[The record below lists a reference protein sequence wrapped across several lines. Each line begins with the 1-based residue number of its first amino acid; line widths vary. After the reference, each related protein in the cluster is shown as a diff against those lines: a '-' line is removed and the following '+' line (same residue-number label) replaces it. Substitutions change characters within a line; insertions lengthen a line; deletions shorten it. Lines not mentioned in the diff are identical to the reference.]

1 MGKEFGDLG
10 QGTRRWWCTDD
21 GHRVGPGV
29 PVERVSQ
36 HGLVSVYMCVRGCGC
51 LSFRFPVSTGE
62 LQSGDMDS
70 WHICAR
76 RAGMFSLLPHSA
88 GSAWPPFESVS
99 WEGNSFPKW
108 KSHNVA
114 VCANR
119 VYYTQGKGFWKD
131 ELDMFEKEKWKIRN
145 RVLFLQN
152 HCSSTLEIHSV
163 SFVSRL
169 F

>member
-51 LSFRFPVSTGE
+51 LSFRFPVSTGD
-62 LQSGDMDS
+62 LQSGDTDS

-76 RAGMFSLLPHSA
+76 RAGMFSLLPRTVQAARGHPLSLCPEKA
-88 GSAWPPFESVS
+88 ILFPNGNHIMLLFVRTGYITHKGKAFERMS
-99 WEGNSFPKW
+99 WTCLRK
-108 KSHNVA
+108 KS
-114 VCANR
+114 
-119 VYYTQGKGFWKD
+119 
-131 ELDMFEKEKWKIRN
+131 EKSETVFYFFRTI
-145 RVLFLQN
+145 VVQ
-152 HCSSTLEIHSV
+152 H
-163 SFVSRL
+163 
-169 F
+169 